1 MMLIKVFC
9 SRITGELKCDQ
20 KKKTH
25 HSFPTWGVGIISG
38 SGGEATHS
46 IFAIAITA
54 ADLSPSML
62 KMKRMQIS
70 LHAAIDL

>member
-9 SRITGELKCDQ
+9 SCITGELKCNQ
-20 KKKTH
+20 KKNPTIL
-25 HSFPTWGVGIISG
+25 FPPEEFGIISG

-46 IFAIAITA
+46 IFAIVITA